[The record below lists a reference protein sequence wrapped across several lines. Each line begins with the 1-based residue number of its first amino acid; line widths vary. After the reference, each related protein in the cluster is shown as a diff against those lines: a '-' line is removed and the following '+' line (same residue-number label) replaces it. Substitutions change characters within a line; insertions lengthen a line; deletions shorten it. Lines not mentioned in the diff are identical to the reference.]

1 MNKQVQGPGGKP
13 ISVPGWLGT
22 IIIALVPLL
31 NVAVLLYWSFSRGT
45 DPNRRNFSRAGLIL
59 IATVIVITIAA
70 FFYMLFSIDP
80 QERIKAFLMME

>member
-1 MNKQVQGPGGKP
+1 MNTQVQGSGGKP

-22 IIIALVPLL
+22 IIIALVPLV

-59 IATVIVITIAA
+59 IAAVIVITIAA
-70 FFYMLFSIDP
+70 FFYMLFTIDP

>member
-1 MNKQVQGPGGKP
+1 MNMSVRDAGDKP

-22 IIIALVPLL
+22 IIIALVPLV

-59 IATVIVITIAA
+59 IAAVIVITIAA
-70 FFYMLFSIDP
+70 FFYMLFTIDP
-80 QERIKAFLMME
+80 QERIKAFMMME